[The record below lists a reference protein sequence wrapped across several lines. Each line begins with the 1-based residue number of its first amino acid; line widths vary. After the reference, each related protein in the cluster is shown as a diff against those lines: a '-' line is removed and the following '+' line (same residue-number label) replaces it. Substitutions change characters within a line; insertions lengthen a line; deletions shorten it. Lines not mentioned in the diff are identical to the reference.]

1 MGVIMTDAPSPG
13 HRASDREAN
22 FLLKWW
28 QPIALAGSLLVV
40 GASLKNEVEAQARIN
55 DQQQTA
61 IATLTAQQQ
70 SITLQL
76 TQLSARADSGVID
89 ARRTDAT
96 VERLDTLLRSIDN
109 RLSRIEE
116 RLGTT
121 GRAGGS
127 R

>member
-1 MGVIMTDAPSPG
+1 MTDAPSHG
-13 HRASDREAN
+13 RRASDREAN

-28 QPIALAGSLLVV
+28 QPIALAGALLVV
-40 GASLKNEVEAQARIN
+40 GGALKNEVEAQARIN
-55 DQQQTA
+55 DQQQIA
-61 IATLTAQQQ
+61 LATLTSQQQ

-116 RLGTT
+116 RLGTG
-121 GRAGGS
+121 GRAGGGA